1 MRKEN
6 RDADKM
12 LRDIEPVLFEPDKED
27 CYKAIRIGNALVAI
41 TLNMKVMEIMINLCQ
56 LKNIFMKLSRI

>member
-1 MRKEN
+1 
-6 RDADKM
+6 M
-12 LRDIEPVLFEPDKED
+12 LWDIEPVLFESDKED

-56 LKNIFMKLSRI
+56 LKNILMKLSRI